1 MAENKITYCEVNVTD
16 DRCPSNDSVYHSLTD
31 YWPRGYK
38 KFNMLNSAE
47 QEKKKTFLAYLS
59 LEKSLISRYIFTD
72 EHLKFHAEV
81 S

>member
-1 MAENKITYCEVNVTD
+1 MSLCLG
-16 DRCPSNDSVYHSLTD
+16 CPSNDSVYHSLSD

-47 QEKKKTFLAYLS
+47 QEKKTFLAYLS
-59 LEKSLISRYIFTD
+59 LEKSLIFRYIFTD